1 MSIIRI
7 ALFIRDTHNANVC
20 GVLFAPQMYFV
31 LSEREINMS
40 RCPNLKLAHMMNG
53 IFNNPIYFCSLS
65 EQKIE
70 SYDPKVK
77 YVCDAEYGEE
87 YKQCPIYQDK
97 AKNFRE

>member
-1 MSIIRI
+1 MPRLSEIRI
-7 ALFIRDTHNANVC
+7 KQRLRS
-20 GVLFAPQMYFV
+20 LFAPQIYFV

-40 RCPNLKLAHMMNG
+40 RCPNLDYAYIMVGIGADLSYRCKLSG
-53 IFNNPIYFCSLS
+53 QIF
-65 EQKIE
+65 E

-87 YKQCPIYQDK
+87 YKQCPIYRDN